1 MVERGKKT
9 GYSKSKNKILLSNS
23 ENGEPLS
30 PQDAAEKINEY
41 FVNLTEDYR
50 KIDEH
55 HLVVS
60 SDFELP
66 TLLYQGTLFV
76 KNFMRSIY
84 INPHGP
90 FNPPPKI
97 TKIG

>member
-1 MVERGKKT
+1 MVERGQKT

-30 PQDAAEKINEY
+30 PEEY

-50 KIDEH
+50 KIEEH

-66 TLLYQGTLFV
+66 TVSRNSVRKKFYE
-76 KNFMRSIY
+76 
-84 INPHGP
+84 INMYKSPWSL
-90 FNPPPKI
+90 
-97 TKIG
+97 

>member
-50 KIDEH
+50 KIEEH

-66 TLLYQGTLFV
+66 TVSRNSVCKKFYEI
-76 KNFMRSIY
+76 NIY
-84 INPHGP
+84 KSPWSL
-90 FNPPPKI
+90 
-97 TKIG
+97 